1 LRFAG
6 FILFSIIIGEV
17 PIVSNKL
24 SKLMPKQHLLNIII
38 YMKHDEIT
46 RCMMPSCGISQ
57 KKICDDA
64 LFIASN
70 INHMFTN
77 LMAHIEGWGYVGYTF
92 AMNCLGVL
100 DSLMAP

>member
-1 LRFAG
+1 MFGAWGNGLWLGFAG

-24 SKLMPKQHLLNIII
+24 SKLIPKQHLFNIII
-38 YMKHDEIT
+38 YMKHDVIT
-46 RCMMPSCGISQ
+46 RCMMPSCGICP

-70 INHMFTN
+70 INDTFTN
-77 LMAHIEGWGYVGYTF
+77 DGPH
-92 AMNCLGVL
+92 
-100 DSLMAP
+100 